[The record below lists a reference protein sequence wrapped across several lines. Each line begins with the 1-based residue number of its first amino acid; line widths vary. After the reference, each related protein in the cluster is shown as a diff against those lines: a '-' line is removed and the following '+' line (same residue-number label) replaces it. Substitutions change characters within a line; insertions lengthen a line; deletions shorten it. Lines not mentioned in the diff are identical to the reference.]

1 VLPTS
6 RILGAAAVATLF
18 SLATLSIGGSVRGD
32 DDGTLS
38 LVEAEP
44 DVVFAFRRYPRFYG
58 DSNTLHGDLEE
69 RTQLLGDIGG
79 LRNTLVEH
87 GIYFDLYV
95 TQYLATNATGGAQD
109 SGRTRYSGSAD
120 YWLTMDT
127 AQLGLWPGGAAFV
140 HGETSWGKSIN
151 SAAGS
156 LLPANFDGA
165 MPKPDETTT
174 TLSEAYLAQGLPGNL
189 LLLSG
194 KADFAGLAD
203 NNLFA
208 NNERT
213 QFSYTG
219 LVNNPLLGPF
229 VPYTTLGAG
238 LIWAPSKRHTFALVV
253 ADTNGTVSESGFDT
267 VFDGN
272 TTIGGQYQYTRVTSG
287 LPGNYRLLVGYTSKD
302 VPTYEIDERHLIG
315 EVLGLLPTDKE
326 RDNYT
331 FLANFDQYLWVEG
344 GSVEEYERRVQERVF
359 SAIARGQHLA
369 PRGIG
374 IFGRIGWAPEDRNAI
389 DQFYSLGIGGWGMG
403 IAGRKYDLWGIGWA
417 GSHISSD
424 LRSDVSPFGV
434 SLDSMEHAIE
444 AFYNFEIVPSAHLTL
459 DAQWIDQASKA
470 NDTVLV
476 LQARLQLYF

>member
-1 VLPTS
+1 MSGLVGVTQALALVGVLAVGMTS
-6 RILGAAAVATLF
+6 RPAAA
-18 SLATLSIGGSVRGD
+18 D
-32 DDGTLS
+32 DDGLLS

-44 DVVFAFRRYPRFYG
+44 DIVYGFRRYPRFYG
-58 DSNTLHGDLEE
+58 DSNTIHGDLKE
-69 RTQLLGDIGG
+69 RTFLLDDARG
-79 LRNTLVEH
+79 LRDTLVEH
-87 GIYFDLYV
+87 GLYFDLYV
-95 TQYLATNATGGAQD
+95 TQVLATNATGGAQD
-109 SGRTRYSGSAD
+109 SGKSRYSGSAD
-120 YWLTMDT
+120 YWLTVDT
-127 AQLGLWPGGAAFV
+127 AKLGLWPGGAAFV

-156 LLPANFDGA
+156 LLPASFDGA

-174 TLSEAYLAQGLPGNL
+174 TLSEAYFAQGLPANL
-189 LLLSG
+189 LFLAG

-203 NNLFA
+203 NNVFA

-229 VPYTTLGAG
+229 VPYTTLGVG
-238 LIWAPSKRHTFALVV
+238 LVWAPSKQHTAALIV

-272 TTIGGQYQYTRVTSG
+272 TTIGFQYQYSRVTRG
-287 LPGNYRLLVGYTSKD
+287 LPGNYRLLAGYTSKD

-315 EVLGLLPTDKE
+315 EILGLVPVEKE
-326 RDNYT
+326 RNNYT

-344 GSVEEYERRVQERVF
+344 GSLDEYERRQQERAF
-359 SAIARGQHLA
+359 SGIGRGNHLA

-374 IFGRIGWAPEDRNAI
+374 LFARVGWAPDDRNAI
-389 DQFYSLGIGGWGMG
+389 DQFYSFGIGGWGVG
-403 IAGRKYDLWGIGWA
+403 IAGRKFDEWGIGWA
-417 GSHISSD
+417 GSHISSE

-434 SLDSMEHAIE
+434 SLDSMEHAFE
-444 AFYNFEIVPSAHLTL
+444 AFYNFEIVPAVRLTL
-459 DAQWIDQASKA
+459 DAQLIDQASKA

>member
-1 VLPTS
+1 MIGVAIQVAAT
-6 RILGAAAVATLF
+6 LGALAIVTTSGPVVAA
-18 SLATLSIGGSVRGD
+18 
-32 DDGTLS
+32 DDGMLS

-44 DVVFAFRRYPRFYG
+44 DIVYGFRRYPRFYG
-58 DSNTLHGDLEE
+58 DLNTIHGDLEQ
-69 RTQLLGDIGG
+69 RTFLLDDAGG
-79 LRNTLVEH
+79 LRDTLVER

-95 TQYLATNATGGAQD
+95 TQFLATNATGGAQD
-109 SGRTRYSGSAD
+109 SGKTRYSGSAD

-127 AQLGLWPGGAAFV
+127 AKLGLWPGGTTFV
-140 HGETSWGKSIN
+140 HGETSWGKSVN

-156 LLPANFDGA
+156 LLPANFDAA

-174 TLSEAYLAQGLPGNL
+174 TLSEAYFAQGLPANL
-189 LLLSG
+189 LVLAG

-203 NNLFA
+203 NNAFA

-229 VPYTTLGAG
+229 VPYTPLGAG
-238 LIWAPSKRHTFALVV
+238 LVWAPSKQHTVALIVN
-253 ADTNGTVSESGFDT
+253 DTNGTVSESGFDT
-267 VFDGN
+267 VFDGD
-272 TTIGGQYQYTRVTSG
+272 TTLGAQYQYSRVTSG
-287 LPGNYRLLVGYTSKD
+287 LPGNYRVLVGYTSKD

-315 EVLGLLPTDKE
+315 QILGLVAVDKE

-344 GSVEEYERRVQERVF
+344 GSLEEYKRRQQDRVF
-359 SAIARGQHLA
+359 TAIGRGNHLP
-369 PRGIG
+369 PRGVG
-374 IFGRIGWAPEDRNAI
+374 IFGRVGWAPDDRNAI
-389 DQFYSLGIGGWGMG
+389 DQFYSVGIGGLGVG
-403 IAGRKYDLWGIGWA
+403 IAGRKFDFWGIGWA

-434 SLDSMEHAIE
+434 RLDSMENAIE
-444 AFYNFEIVPSAHLTL
+444 AFYNFEIVPTAHLTL
-459 DAQWIDQASKA
+459 DAQLIDQASKA
-470 NDTVLV
+470 DDTVLV